1 MTRFDL
7 IAHTGMLKEYKRESD
22 WSYRRRIRRQMR
34 YVFPVWE
41 DILGAVEAIG
51 WLLIAA
57 ACAGCVIAFPIMFVR
72 WWLCL

>member
-34 YVFPVWE
+34 YVFPVWD

>member
-7 IAHTGMLKEYKRESD
+7 IAYTGMLKEYKRESD

-57 ACAGCVIAFPIMFVR
+57 ACAGCLIAFPIMFVR